1 MFDIFKNKSNGLHT
15 NWIVFIF
22 ILLTFIIRLSVFYST
37 VLFSFSDY
45 GAYLSMS
52 EKIRSGDKVFLQS
65 GNFFFTISYLGYFA
79 KYILGSLDYF
89 FLFNCLC
96 GSIIGF
102 LMFYILKKVFHS
114 TLAGIISIILYI
126 FYTEFMV
133 FSSVFYTPIL
143 MIFLLSVFVM
153 FLSFYYRFAKP
164 IPLVLSL
171 VGLVLIF
178 LLTFFFKPEL
188 LYFPIF
194 LIVFSFFFVRKDKVF
209 MFRSLALAFILLGSY
224 FLFNSLK
231 IISRPEKNV
240 ISNDFIFFG
249 HTNYG
254 GDGGEGSFVYP
265 ENKVRYEKALA
276 VWCEKN
282 NITQPDVTDR
292 NKFQLKEIFKF
303 VKTSPFA
310 WIKLQ
315 FTKFFRTFG
324 VVPETTSFMILYTG
338 LTKGNLWLTSIIV
351 VAPVALIILLFVS
364 FFNISALKKLFIS
377 EDKRLQDSVNKHFLY
392 VYFLLFF
399 YYIIATVFFGQ
410 YSERYR
416 LPVMVVFIIP
426 LLGYFIASFDRKQFF
441 NRGALTIKGVVIVL
455 FITIWL
461 FQANKAI
468 SNKERLKNA
477 IESVKGV
484 HGID

>member
-1 MFDIFKNKSNGLHT
+1 
-15 NWIVFIF
+15 
-22 ILLTFIIRLSVFYST
+22 
-37 VLFSFSDY
+37 
-45 GAYLSMS
+45 
-52 EKIRSGDKVFLQS
+52 
-65 GNFFFTISYLGYFA
+65 
-79 KYILGSLDYF
+79 
-89 FLFNCLC
+89 
-96 GSIIGF
+96 
-102 LMFYILKKVFHS
+102 
-114 TLAGIISIILYI
+114 
-126 FYTEFMV
+126 
-133 FSSVFYTPIL
+133 
-143 MIFLLSVFVM
+143 
-153 FLSFYYRFAKP
+153 
-164 IPLVLSL
+164 
-171 VGLVLIF
+171 
-178 LLTFFFKPEL
+178 
-188 LYFPIF
+188 
-194 LIVFSFFFVRKDKVF
+194 